1 MNLFATIAQFFQA
14 GGPFLYPILLV
25 AVVGIAI
32 AIERVA
38 YLIRAR
44 AENRRLWAELIPLV
58 NRGDLAS
65 AEGVAMASNSPI
77 GRIFGHGIARSRIST
92 KRDEVEMSMEE
103 SLMEVTPLLERRT
116 HYLATFAYASTLLGL
131 LGTVVGLIN
140 GFAAVSNVN
149 PAEKADILSKSVSEA
164 MNCTAF
170 GIGVAVPLL
179 LLHALLSS
187 QTNDLIDNLE
197 MAALKFLNALGLKN

>member
-1 MNLFATIAQFFQA
+1 MNPFATIAHFFQS
-14 GGPFLYPILLV
+14 GGHFMLPILVV
-25 AVVGIAI
+25 AVVGLAI
-32 AIERVA
+32 AIERLI
-38 YLIRAR
+38 YLRRAKS
-44 AENRRLWAELIPLV
+44 ENRRLWAELIPLV
-58 NRGDLAS
+58 NQGDLS
-65 AEGVAMASNSPI
+65 AAESAAMSTDTPI
-77 GRIFGHGIARSRIST
+77 GRIFGHGIARSRVSSR
-92 KRDEVEMSMEE
+92 RDEVEMSMEE

-149 PAEKADILSKSVSEA
+149 PAEKADLLSSAVAEA

-179 LLHALLSS
+179 LLHAWLSS

>member
-1 MNLFATIAQFFQA
+1 MNPFATIAQFFQA
-14 GGPFLYPILLV
+14 GGHFMYPILVV
-25 AVVGIAI
+25 AVLGLAI
-32 AIERVA
+32 AIERII
-38 YLIRAR
+38 YLARAR
-44 AENRRLWAELIPLV
+44 RENHRLWSELIPLV
-58 NRGDLAS
+58 NRGDLSA
-65 AEGVAMASNSPI
+65 AEGTAMASNSPI
-77 GRIFGHGIARSRIST
+77 GRIFGQGIARSRISS

-131 LGTVVGLIN
+131 LGTVVGLID
-140 GFAAVSNVN
+140 GFSAVSNVN
-149 PAEKADILSKSVSEA
+149 PAEKADLLSKAVAEA

-179 LLHALLSS
+179 LIHALLSS
-187 QTNDLIDNLE
+187 QTNELIDNLE

>member
-1 MNLFATIAQFFQA
+1 MNPLASIANFFQA
-14 GGPFLYPILLV
+14 GGHFMYPILAV
-25 AVVGIAI
+25 AVIGLAI
-32 AIERVA
+32 AVERVI
-38 YLIRAR
+38 YLMRAKS
-44 AENRRLWAELIPLV
+44 ENRRLWSELIPLV
-58 NRGDLAS
+58 NRGDLAA
-65 AEGVAMASNSPI
+65 AEGAAMASDSPI
-77 GRIFGHGIARSRIST
+77 GRIFGHGIARTRSSS

-149 PAEKADILSKSVSEA
+149 PAEKADLLSKAVSEA